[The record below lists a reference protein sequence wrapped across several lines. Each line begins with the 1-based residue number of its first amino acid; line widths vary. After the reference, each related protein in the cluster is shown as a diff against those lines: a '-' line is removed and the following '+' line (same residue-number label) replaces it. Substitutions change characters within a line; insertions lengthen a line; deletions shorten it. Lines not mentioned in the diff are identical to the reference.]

1 MIFPC
6 LLTRGLYN
14 SSKCTKW
21 LAYEQRRKEVWN
33 RWPSSCLTPETILES
48 FWFHKNRR
56 ISGFVLTSLLLSTKI
71 LLCYFWNQ
79 NNDTNILSGVD
90 FGSCESHLTSIE
102 ARTDT
107 DPWICSL
114 CCCPY
119 EILLLR
125 NVFMCITW
133 ILPSSKVLLL
143 FKERTLLSGVLIN
156 NF

>member
-1 MIFPC
+1 MKEEAQFGTNTSNPSFPIYFFKNFWC

-21 LAYEQRRKEVWN
+21 LAYEQRRKDIWN
-33 RWPSSCLTPETILES
+33 RWPSCCLTPETILES
-48 FWFHKNRR
+48 FWFHKHWR

-90 FGSCESHLTSIE
+90 FCSCESHLTSIE

-114 CCCPY
+114 CCSP
-119 EILLLR
+119 
-125 NVFMCITW
+125 
-133 ILPSSKVLLL
+133 
-143 FKERTLLSGVLIN
+143 
-156 NF
+156 